1 MKSWALSQLFIL
13 QMGKLRLTEVTCPFA
28 HGESAQSWDG
38 GRYRGGTVNQ
48 VSAAPSHGQ
57 GSREERWNVGRATS
71 SPAVGALRVLLL
83 VNFFRS

>member
-13 QMGKLRLTEVTCPFA
+13 QVGKLRPGEVTCPFTHA
-28 HGESAQSWDG
+28 ESAQSWDG

-48 VSAAPSHGQ
+48 VSAAPSK
-57 GSREERWNVGRATS
+57 GSREGRWNVGRATS
-71 SPAVGALRVLLL
+71 SPAAGAVRVLFL